1 MPRLTENQ
9 HLRAVGMM
17 ETGMAQN
24 EVARHFGVHRNTIS
38 SLWRRFQ
45 QNGKPRDLPQS
56 GRPCVTSRQQDN
68 HIRLTHLRNRFQ
80 SSSLTARTIPGL
92 RPISSRTVRNRL
104 REHNIRPRR
113 PAIHP
118 ILLQRHRQARLV

>member
-9 HLRAVGMM
+9 RLRAVGMM

-45 QNGKPRDLPQS
+45 QNGNTRDLPRS
-56 GRPCVTSRQQDN
+56 GRPRVTSRQQDN

-80 SSSLTARTIPGL
+80 SSSLTARNHSWLTPNQFQDCTEPTAGAQ
-92 RPISSRTVRNRL
+92 
-104 REHNIRPRR
+104 H
-113 PAIHP
+113 PAQTSCHTSDIEF
-118 ILLQRHRQARLV
+118 VN